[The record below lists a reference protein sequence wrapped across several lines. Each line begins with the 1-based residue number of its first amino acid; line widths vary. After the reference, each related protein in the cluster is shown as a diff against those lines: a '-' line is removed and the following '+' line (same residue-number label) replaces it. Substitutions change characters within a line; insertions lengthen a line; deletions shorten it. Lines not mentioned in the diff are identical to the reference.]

1 MLQGMN
7 VDAMQSGLV
16 EGMEDVEHLHSR
28 IHYLRTGKRT
38 GFRGPR
44 LPFEERHHPLSEGTL
59 EVTLEHAMRH
69 LNWMWNER
77 RMSRDDWN
85 APGYDAGETAKFPK
99 GLLPLKGDNAP
110 QSHYERYVRWAKKN
124 KAVEKPITSLPELV
138 AKAFLTDPQYRNF
151 PRWEGL
157 VAGAFYPDFGERVR
171 YCREKQPGWEDLAET
186 LGEALRE
193 NAYWRQENFRD
204 QLPQNVSF
212 AMEKGDPANFLINLA
227 ISGFHFTRQWL
238 QIVIES
244 RSFLLLRT
252 MIRRSPELFRVIT
265 PRRLLLR
272 ICADGRF
279 PDDESSKLIR
289 ALEAKVPGIVSST
302 VDVFG
307 DTPLWYTFYRYQYG
321 GHRPSLFWK
330 EDSAKTRRT
339 LIALGCDP
347 DRKNKMGL
355 SWRDVKC
362 VMKR

>member
-1 MLQGMN
+1 M
-7 VDAMQSGLV
+7 A
-16 EGMEDVEHLHSR
+16 
-28 IHYLRTGKRT
+28 
-38 GFRGPR
+38 
-44 LPFEERHHPLSEGTL
+44 
-59 EVTLEHAMRH
+59 
-69 LNWMWNER
+69 
-77 RMSRDDWN
+77 
-85 APGYDAGETAKFPK
+85 
-99 GLLPLKGDNAP
+99 
-110 QSHYERYVRWAKKN
+110 
-124 KAVEKPITSLPELV
+124 
-138 AKAFLTDPQYRNF
+138 
-151 PRWEGL
+151 
-157 VAGAFYPDFGERVR
+157 AGAFYPDFGERVR
-171 YCREKQPGWEDLAET
+171 YCKERQSGWEDLAES

-204 QLPQNVSF
+204 ELPQNVSF
-212 AMEKGDPANFLINLA
+212 AMEKGDPANFLIHLA

-244 RSFLLLRT
+244 RSFPLLRT
-252 MIRRSPELFRVIT
+252 MIGRSPELFKVIT

-339 LIALGCDP
+339 LIGLGCDP

>member
-1 MLQGMN
+1 MLQGLN
-7 VDAMQSGLV
+7 VDAMQTMLV
-16 EGMEDVEHLHSR
+16 EGLMEVKHLQSR
-28 IHYLRTGKRT
+28 IRYLRTGKRT
-38 GFRGPR
+38 GLHASR
-44 LPFEERHHPLSEGTL
+44 LSFEERHRPLGECTFEVAL
-59 EVTLEHAMRH
+59 ENAIRH
-69 LNWMWNER
+69 MNWMWNER
-77 RMSRDDWN
+77 WMSREDWKT
-85 APGYDAGETAKFPK
+85 PGYDAMETAKFPK

-110 QSHYERYVRWAKKN
+110 RSHYGRYVRWAKKN

-204 QLPQNVSF
+204 ELPQNVSF

-244 RSFLLLRT
+244 RSFLLLKT
-252 MIRRSPELFRVIT
+252 MIGRSPELFKVIT

-289 ALEAKVPGIVSST
+289 AIEARVPGIVSST